1 VVGGSSSR
9 SSWSWRSSWFVDVRW
24 LGCSFGC
31 LGSLG
36 YDDGCDHPPESSP
49 SHDTKAAFVRDL
61 TAVGDVVWEA
71 EPDRRQPLTAPV
83 GTPVRPVQDESE
95 ALWAPTS
102 VSSAGGTGTNGQT

>member
-1 VVGGSSSR
+1 
-9 SSWSWRSSWFVDVRW
+9 VDVRW

-71 EPDRRQPLTAPV
+71 GA
-83 GTPVRPVQDESE
+83 
-95 ALWAPTS
+95 
-102 VSSAGGTGTNGQT
+102 